1 MKKTI
6 ISQQERTIQE
16 NNEALLLLE
25 RNKVDIMNEVAR
37 ANHEIEELKAKLAK
51 KNNVLK
57 NSQDLQDTL
66 LLQAEKLR
74 LEKEQLNQRCENAV
88 NEMRDRLQVKDNII
102 LQVREEIEKYIKLQ
116 REVKQRN
123 EVLKG
128 RLEKREK
135 IVTGLKTKLTMLTSW
150 SVRSASVTQLTPPAP
165 TSAKMETVEESH

>member
-1 MKKTI
+1 MKKAI

-66 LLQAEKLR
+66 LLQAEKLT